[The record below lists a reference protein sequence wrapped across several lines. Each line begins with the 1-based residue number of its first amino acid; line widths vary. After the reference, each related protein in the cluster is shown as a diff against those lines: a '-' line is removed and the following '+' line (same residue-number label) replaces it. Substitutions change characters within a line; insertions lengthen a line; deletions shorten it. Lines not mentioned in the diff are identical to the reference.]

1 MKRLLTEAGLGD
13 KEEQEAPRGQQAT
26 PVAEGMEMGQCD
38 RSWNEA
44 GGEVSEGRTCCER
57 RSTKPGEKEGK
68 KCLCLSF
75 LFHHTWQGLLLLEC
89 PQKPESRGPGG
100 CSPRISLAGH
110 KAGQRE
116 WRVSMERITHHSSR
130 ICCRYS
136 FTWMEIFLVSL
147 KHALASGQRAW
158 CMG

>member
-26 PVAEGMEMGQCD
+26 PVAEGMGMGQCD
-38 RSWNEA
+38 RSWNQA

-57 RSTKPGEKEGK
+57 NSTKPGEKEGK

-75 LFHHTWQGLLLLEC
+75 LFHHTCQGLLLLEC

-100 CSPRISLAGH
+100 CSPQDQPCWAQSRA
-110 KAGQRE
+110 E
-116 WRVSMERITHHSSR
+116 RVESKYGKNNSSQLKDLLQ
-130 ICCRYS
+130 
-136 FTWMEIFLVSL
+136 IFFYMDGNIFSIF
-147 KHALASGQRAW
+147 KTCTSKWPTCGT
-158 CMG
+158 